1 LRKNTA
7 EDNRVGCLKV
17 KKLVGIWQRRR
28 WEGRRDFWRRAGFLE
43 SARAGY
49 FEGGRGEFLEQQEW
63 EALNRK
69 RMEGWV
75 GR

>member
-1 LRKNTA
+1 MLEGEEACRHLAEEKVGRK
-7 EDNRVGCLKV
+7 
-17 KKLVGIWQRRR
+17 
-28 WEGRRDFWRRAGFLE
+28 AGFLE

-49 FEGGRGEFLEQQEW
+49 FEGGQGEFLEQQEW

>member
-7 EDNRVGCLKV
+7 EDNRMGCLKV

-28 WEGRRDFWRRAGFLE
+28 WERRRDFWRRAGFLE